1 MSPAV
6 FQPDEDGTGTIP
18 ITFFEAREDPWGL
31 TRSEPG
37 PGIAGLDRVLA
48 EKGPRHKSN
57 GKIVGLG
64 FLGVHLPPRTAR
76 QVGEVSCACCKKGRK
91 RRRRKNFLLSAGL
104 FGWLS
109 LIEEEKNS
117 TVN

>member
-31 TRSEPG
+31 ARSEPG

-48 EKGPRHKSN
+48 EKGPRHKS
-57 GKIVGLG
+57 K
-64 FLGVHLPPRTAR
+64 R
-76 QVGEVSCACCKKGRK
+76 QNCRSWFSWGS
-91 RRRRKNFLLSAGL
+91 
-104 FGWLS
+104 
-109 LIEEEKNS
+109 S
-117 TVN
+117 TPEDR